1 MRRPR
6 FSADGCPVRPWSP
19 LATHLDHVYRTL
31 GRPVI
36 LLAFAPTP
44 DGGFA
49 TEFAH
54 SALSRAHVGAA
65 ALDLLRFLRD
75 DLQADPCR
83 DCLSCTARLSRI
95 EAAIGALET
104 PDAEGATQ

>member
-6 FSADGCPVRPWSP
+6 ISADGRPVRRSSP
-19 LATHLDHVYRTL
+19 LDALLARVYRTL
-31 GRPVI
+31 ARPVI
-36 LLAFAPTP
+36 LLAFSPRP

-54 SALSRAHVGAA
+54 SSLSRAHVSAA

-75 DLQADPCR
+75 DLHADPCR
-83 DCLSCTARLSRI
+83 DCPACSARLSRI
-95 EAAIGALET
+95 EAAIAVLET
-104 PDAEGATQ
+104 PDAGGAPQ

>member
-6 FSADGCPVRPWSP
+6 ISADGRSARRHTP
-19 LATHLDHVYRTL
+19 LDALLRRVYRTL
-31 GRPVI
+31 ARPVI
-36 LLAFAPTP
+36 LLAFSHKP
-44 DGGFA
+44 DGGFI

-54 SALSRAHVGAA
+54 SSLSRAHVSAA

-83 DCLSCTARLSRI
+83 DCPACSARLSRI
-95 EAAIGALET
+95 ETAIAVLEA
-104 PDAEGATQ
+104 PDAGGAPQ

>member
-6 FSADGCPVRPWSP
+6 HPYTRHRSALDAL
-19 LATHLDHVYRTL
+19 LARVYRTL

-36 LLAFAPTP
+36 LLAFEPAP

-54 SALSRAHVGAA
+54 SALSRAHVGGA

-83 DCLSCTARLSRI
+83 DCLACSARLSRI
-95 EAAIGALET
+95 EAAIGVLEA
-104 PDAEGATQ
+104 PDAEGAPQ